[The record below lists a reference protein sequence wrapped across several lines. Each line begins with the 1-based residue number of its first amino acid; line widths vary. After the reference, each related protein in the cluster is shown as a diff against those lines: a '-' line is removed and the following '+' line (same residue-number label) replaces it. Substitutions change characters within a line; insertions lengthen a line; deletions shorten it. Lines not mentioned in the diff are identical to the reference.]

1 MANLSQTLISRRA
14 VLAGASATGV
24 AALSGCAGGFGG
36 YGLVDA
42 VRDLLLLSS
51 DRAIA
56 RLTAPDGF
64 WNSQVAR
71 IDLPELF
78 GRRGGVIAQILQS
91 NLFRDQLQHR
101 LNNFAEQGA
110 YRAAPVITDAVR
122 TIGIDNAVAIIRG
135 EPTAATSYLRQAMG
149 PALVNAMI
157 PALGDAMRVAGDP
170 LINQAISALSGVNV
184 GDVAHALAL
193 KADSA
198 MWYEIG
204 ASEAEIRAHPEQTN
218 NARLIAALR
227 VL

>member
-1 MANLSQTLISRRA
+1 MDVTGANTLARRTF
-14 VLAGASATGV
+14 LAGTSATGLL
-24 AALSGCAGGFGG
+24 ALSGCAGGFGG

-78 GRRGGVIAQILQS
+78 GNRGGVIAAILQS
-91 NLFRDQLQHR
+91 STFRNQLQHR

-110 YRAAPVITDAVR
+110 YRAAPVITEAVR

-135 EPTAATSYLRQAMG
+135 QPTAATSYLRSAMG
-149 PALVNAMI
+149 PALINSLI
-157 PALGDAMRVAGDP
+157 PALGDVMRVSGDP
-170 LINQAISALSGVNV
+170 LLNQAISALAGVNV
-184 GDVAHALAL
+184 GDVAVALAN

-204 ASEAEIRAHPEQTN
+204 AAEADIRGHPEQTN

>member
-1 MANLSQTLISRRA
+1 MTRTEPNATRRA
-14 VLAGASATGV
+14 FLAGSAATG
-24 AALSGCAGGFGG
+24 ALALSGCAGGFGG

-78 GRRGGVIAQILQS
+78 GNRGGVIARILQS
-91 NLFRDQLQHR
+91 DTFRYQLQR
-101 LNNFAEQGA
+101 KLNNFAEQGA

-122 TIGIDNAVAIIRG
+122 TIGIANAVDLIRG
-135 EPTAATSYLRQAMG
+135 GPTAATSYLRQEMG
-149 PALVNAMI
+149 AGLINALI
-157 PALGDAMRVAGDP
+157 PALGDVMRVSNDP
-170 LINQAISALSGVNV
+170 LLGQAISALAGVNV
-184 GDVAHALAL
+184 GDVAVALAN

-204 ASEAEIRAHPEQTN
+204 AAEADIRAHPEQTN
-218 NARLIAALR
+218 NPKLIAALR

>member
-1 MANLSQTLISRRA
+1 MTQSQLNPTRRSF
-14 VLAGASATGV
+14 LAGTAATG
-24 AALSGCAGGFGG
+24 ALALSGCAGGFGG

-78 GRRGGVIAQILQS
+78 GNRGGVLASILQS
-91 NLFRDQLQHR
+91 SVFRNQLQHR

-110 YRAAPVITDAVR
+110 YRAAPVITEAVR
-122 TIGIDNAVAIIRG
+122 TIGFQNAIDLIRG
-135 EPTAATSYLRQAMG
+135 GPTAATSYLRSEMG
-149 PALVNAMI
+149 PALINALI
-157 PALGDAMRVAGDP
+157 PALGDVMRVSGDP
-170 LINQAISALSGVNV
+170 LINQAVSALSGVNI
-184 GDVAHALAL
+184 GDVAVALAN

-204 ASEAEIRAHPEQTN
+204 AAEADIRANPEQTN

>member
-51 DRAIA
+51 DRAIG

-78 GRRGGVIAQILQS
+78 GNRGGVMARILQS
-91 NLFRDQLQHR
+91 DAFRYQLQR
-101 LNNFAEQGA
+101 KLNNFAEQGA

-122 TIGIDNAVAIIRG
+122 TIGFQNAVDLIRG
-135 EPTAATSYLRQAMG
+135 GPTAATSYLRSAMG
-149 PALVNAMI
+149 PALINALI
-157 PALGDAMRVAGDP
+157 PALGDAMRVSNDP
-170 LINQAISALSGVNV
+170 LLNQAVSALAGVNI
-184 GDVAHALAL
+184 GDVAVALAN

-204 ASEAEIRAHPEQTN
+204 AAEADIRANPEQTN
-218 NARLIAALR
+218 NAKLIAALR